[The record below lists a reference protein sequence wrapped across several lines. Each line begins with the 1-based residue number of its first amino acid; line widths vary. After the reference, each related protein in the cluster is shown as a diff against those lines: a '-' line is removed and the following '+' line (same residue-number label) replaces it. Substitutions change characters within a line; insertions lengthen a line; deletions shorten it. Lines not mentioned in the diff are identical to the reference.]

1 MDTRQKVKFNSYWIL
16 SSLRQKS
23 HSDQRSLKEKKA
35 KKTGRRDY
43 LRSFGKFKTFC
54 YCCWVLNCVWLFA
67 TPWTAAHQASLSFT
81 ISQSLLEL
89 MSIELV
95 MPFTNLI
102 LCHPLLLLPPAFNL
116 SQHQGLFQWVSSLY
130 QVATSIGASA
140 SASVPP
146 MNEYSGLI
154 SFRIDWVD
162 LTAQGTLKS
171 SPTPQF
177 FSNTKMTMG
186 HDNGS
191 WAQFPWKE
199 EAWCSLIQGLC
210 FTTP

>member
-89 MSIELV
+89 TSIELV
-95 MPFTNLI
+95 MPSGHLI
-102 LCHPLLLLPPAFNL
+102 LCCSLLLLPAIKLMSIETLMLCNHLILCRPQNILL
-116 SQHQGLFQWVSSLY
+116 SYNKLSKF
-130 QVATSIGASA
+130 
-140 SASVPP
+140 
-146 MNEYSGLI
+146 
-154 SFRIDWVD
+154 
-162 LTAQGTLKS
+162 LTFHT
-171 SPTPQF
+171 
-177 FSNTKMTMG
+177 
-186 HDNGS
+186 
-191 WAQFPWKE
+191 
-199 EAWCSLIQGLC
+199 
-210 FTTP
+210 